1 MKRTLFAGAIALTV
15 ASPALAADLPVAP
28 PPRAPATYVPVV
40 APVYNWGGV
49 YIGLNAGGSWM
60 SQGNTSFTCTPVAV
74 GACVTGTS
82 SGQSFSNSG
91 FTGGGQLGVNFQTGQ
106 WLFGVE
112 GDAEYLS
119 NKSTVSTATDFS
131 GIAGSNTTHA
141 FTTDFLSTVRGRLGF
156 AWDRTLIYG
165 TGGLAMAEYQ
175 VQRTQVGAGLAAAG
189 ATQTV
194 NNFRIG
200 WAAGAGVEYAF
211 SDMVTGRV
219 EYLVAGLQSVN
230 DTYTFGAT
238 TVTASSPTEYINIVR
253 GGLNFKFGGF

>member
-15 ASPALAADLPVAP
+15 VSPALAADLPAA
-28 PPRAPATYVPVV
+28 PPRAPAAYVPVV
-40 APVYNWGGV
+40 APVYNWSGV
-49 YIGLNAGGSWM
+49 YIGLNAGGSWF
-60 SQGNTSFTCTPVAV
+60 SQGNTNFTCV
-74 GACVTGTS
+74 GVACVAGSS

-91 FTGGGQLGVNFQTGQ
+91 FTGGGQLGVNFQSGQ
-106 WLFGVE
+106 WVFGLE

-156 AWDRTLIYG
+156 AWNRALIYG

-189 ATQTV
+189 TSQTV

-219 EYLVAGLQSVN
+219 EYLVAGLQSVSDSYN
-230 DTYTFGAT
+230 FAGA